1 MIKAIVINPRDN
13 VATAVGEISPG
24 EVVEIRIEKI
34 VKNIQ
39 AKQAIPFGHK
49 LAIKRI
55 EEGEEVIKYGE
66 VMGRATKT
74 IEEGEHAHIQN
85 IESTRGR

>member
-1 MIKAIVINPRDN
+1 MRKAIVIDSKDN
-13 VATAVGEISPG
+13 VATALTEISSG
-24 EVVEIRIEKI
+24 EVVEIKIGKI

-39 AKQAIPFGHK
+39 AKSTIPFGHK

-55 EEGEEVIKYGE
+55 EKGEAVIKYGE
-66 VMGRATKT
+66 TIGRATRT
-74 IEEGEHAHIQN
+74 IEEGEHAHIHN

>member
-1 MIKAIVINPRDN
+1 MGKAIVIDPKDN
-13 VATAVGEISPG
+13 VATALSEISSG
-24 EVVEIRIEKI
+24 EVVEIKIGKI

-39 AKQAIPFGHK
+39 AKNTIPFGHK

-55 EEGEEVIKYGE
+55 EKGEAIGK
-66 VMGRATKT
+66 ATRT
-74 IEEGEHAHIQN
+74 IEEGEHAHIHN